1 MLVLGADEAEA
12 VAVAAIARQERG
24 KQNEGR
30 VRAGEKL
37 GDISGATKMVLDAL
51 AAAKNLIDEATK
63 ISNARRTDQ

>member
-37 GDISGATKMVLDAL
+37 GDISGATRMVLDAL
-51 AAAKNLIDEATK
+51 AAAKN
-63 ISNARRTDQ
+63 